1 MEQIKMENGKK
12 MAEIKKEEEKEL
24 DKTKNEKKK
33 AKKKRKLLKKEKQ
46 IKEKGGIDGKGRR
59 EVRKFLVKYDKF
71 VVIGLFICLLILIFI
86 LSREVTTGNRFYR
99 DLVRGLDNS
108 LKISS
113 DETDV
118 QAIEGKKQTDFILRE
133 YDAVYSYKN
142 LEFKDEE
149 IKPLA
154 QAYISALEGC
164 KGAIETYNPDT
175 DYENFWKEFSPYYGQ
190 RIQSLC
196 NLYKLKENAFD
207 DIKNKYPEKFKNLLL
222 NGWAIEKTASINF
235 QKTKDDK
242 GNEIYQATVLNDSG
256 YDMEYFNIEILLLSG
271 KSDIIDTTSAY
282 VENWQKNTEKT
293 LQFYKTSKKVKA
305 YRINGVT
312 CK

>member
-1 MEQIKMENGKK
+1 
-12 MAEIKKEEEKEL
+12 MAEKIKEEKIESKELSKKEN
-24 DKTKNEKKK
+24 KTKNEKKK
-33 AKKKRKLLKKEKQ
+33 ANKKKWKLGKKEKQ
-46 IKEKGGIDGKGRR
+46 IKEKGGIDEKGRK
-59 EVRKFLVKYDKF
+59 EVRKFLVRYDKL
-71 VVIGLFICLLILIFI
+71 VVMGLFICLLILIFI

-99 DLVRGLDNS
+99 DLVRGLDS
-108 LKISS
+108 SWKISN

-164 KGAIETYNPDT
+164 KGAIETYNPET
-175 DYENFWKEFSPYYGQ
+175 DYDEFWKAFSPYYGQ

-196 NLYKLKENAFD
+196 SLYKLKEKAFD

-222 NGWAIEKTASINF
+222 NGWAIERTASINF
-235 QKTKDDK
+235 EKTKDKK

-256 YDMEYFNIEILLLSG
+256 FDMEYFNIDILLLSE

-282 VENWQKNTEKT
+282 VKDWAKNTQRT
-293 LQFYKTSKKVKA
+293 LEFYKTSKKVKA
-305 YRINGVT
+305 YKINGVT